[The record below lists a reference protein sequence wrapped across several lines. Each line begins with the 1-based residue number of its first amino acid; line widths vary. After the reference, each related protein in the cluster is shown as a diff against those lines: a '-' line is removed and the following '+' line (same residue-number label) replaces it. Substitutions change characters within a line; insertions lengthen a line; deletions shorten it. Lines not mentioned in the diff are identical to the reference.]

1 MKKAFLLVLALFLAT
16 SACSQN
22 GGSQDQ
28 LNPQPLPPH
37 KHPGIEATDK
47 KETNTKTNKSGKK
60 GAKKGAAATPTP
72 APSPAAK

>member
-1 MKKAFLLVLALFLAT
+1 MKKASLLMLALFLAT
-16 SACSQN
+16 SAFSQT
-22 GGSQDQ
+22 GGDKDQ

-37 KHPGIEATDK
+37 KHPGIETKTDK
-47 KETNTKTNKSGKK
+47 KATKTKSGKK